1 MSSPNAIFS
10 HVSALQTGGTWSCGP
25 HSSTGLTW
33 DNAGRTSYSAYGII
47 FDSDG
52 NGMIDVE
59 DATFAQSDTVT
70 LDNGSVLN
78 NVIIVGKAGDCYA
91 AGMCDNNKQGSFSV
105 DLTDTGLAMPNTF
118 DWGYPSGWVYP
129 SPNTMVCLFFT
140 TPTY

>member
-59 DATFAQSDTVT
+59 DATFAQSDTV
-70 LDNGSVLN
+70 
-78 NVIIVGKAGDCYA
+78 KAGDCYA